1 MDLPL
6 SPNTGVLEEFD
17 QSKTVLPSYEII
29 VAEVIASTTSQPS
42 QLFLAYYS
50 AVQQPHTVINIAAF
64 YRSMMICH
72 AFGPSRTHSTAQS
85 SRFTL
90 TPLPDLGAVQADKA
104 LALADLQVTEGFRFD
119 AQLNY
124 HTACVYYR
132 VMECLV
138 PSLTATVHKVSQLN
152 VHLSRPIGP

>member
-50 AVQQPHTVINIAAF
+50 AAVQQPHTVINIAAF

-72 AFGPSRTHSTAQS
+72 AFGPSPR
-85 SRFTL
+85 
-90 TPLPDLGAVQADKA
+90 
-104 LALADLQVTEGFRFD
+104 
-119 AQLNY
+119 
-124 HTACVYYR
+124 
-132 VMECLV
+132 
-138 PSLTATVHKVSQLN
+138 
-152 VHLSRPIGP
+152 

>member
-1 MDLPL
+1 ML
-6 SPNTGVLEEFD
+6 
-17 QSKTVLPSYEII
+17 
-29 VAEVIASTTSQPS
+29 
-42 QLFLAYYS
+42 
-50 AVQQPHTVINIAAF
+50 
-64 YRSMMICH
+64 
-72 AFGPSRTHSTAQS
+72 GPSPRWTECDIVTLDPCELSYAPHRTAQS
-85 SRFTL
+85 SHFTL